1 MPNIGTEV
9 ARQQDK
15 RVQRTVTGDLANAAI
30 VKEIQRAVPA
40 GMSGDRVARI
50 ALTLVR
56 KSDLA
61 LQQGAKHSL
70 SQCSPES
77 FVAALMTSSAMG
89 LEVGVND
96 EAYLVPYRQ
105 ECTLIVGYHGML
117 KLAWQH
123 PLMHNIGSGFVWPED
138 EFDYDAGMDPFVKH
152 KPARRVQRPE
162 DAWPD
167 LFYSWATLTT
177 GGRAVNVL
185 TREEVKALRGGKEG
199 VDARFKGGDPMHWMS
214 RKTSVR
220 QLLKPLPKSVAAH
233 WAHKVDEQP
242 GSKLFV
248 EQVPQQIAAQIDRPT
263 EPAAI
268 EQATEPEVDGP
279 MFSQPANAQG
289 SDPWEQS

>member
-1 MPNIGTEV
+1 MNVKSMLTSEAMI
-9 ARQQDK
+9 
-15 RVQRTVTGDLANAAI
+15 
-30 VKEIQRAVPA
+30 KEIQRAVPQH
-40 GMSGDRVARI
+40 MDGDRIARI
-50 ALTLVR
+50 AMTLVR

-61 LQQGAKHSL
+61 KASGAKYSL
-70 SQCSPES
+70 SDCNPES

-96 EAYLVPYRQ
+96 ESYLVPYQR

-138 EFDYDAGMDPFVKH
+138 DFDYDQGMDPFVKH
-152 KPARRVQRPE
+152 KPARGVKRGK

-167 LFYSWATLTT
+167 LFYSWATLKT

-199 VDARFKGGDPMHWMS
+199 VDARFKGEDPMHWLD
-214 RKTSVR
+214 RKTSIR

-248 EQVPQQIAAQIDRPT
+248 EQVPQQIAEQVEAQPETPALGGPVTGEGYAGGPT
-263 EPAAI
+263 DDTYHDGPNFT
-268 EQATEPEVDGP
+268 QPMVQQGDEPEG
-279 MFSQPANAQG
+279 
-289 SDPWEQS
+289 WK